1 MIMKREVLPP
11 RRQWHPF
18 DLIAISAILSFLV
31 VEAACVTAPA
41 SASVHTSSLTAN
53 CTPAADLGILP
64 GQDNRAAFNA
74 IAASSCVQLGAGTYE
89 LATPNDAHMRT
100 VWTMAPD
107 VELVGAGQA
116 LTTLTF
122 SGHTAQYDWRGIQGA
137 PGAWLHGF
145 TIDTTALVVDVP
157 GDQRHAVRW
166 DGNSSTHPIRIEH
179 VTCRHFAGGDC
190 FQFVGYDPVAP
201 NFIDRRIWNV
211 SIYDVDLT
219 SHRSGIAVHSGL
231 HSAEFSNVTCR
242 AWDQCFDFEGSGDIF
257 DVNIHD
263 STVLVAEGQ
272 QSSIGA
278 DLNALTRL
286 HFHHNRLDLGIQV
299 YYCWDCE
306 IDHNTI
312 TQTVPNNAATVSV
325 IAGDGIRFHDET
337 WTRNADMVNGPVFS
351 AAQHG
356 SIQIRNI
363 SIQDSTLTQ
372 HMSWTGLN
380 LVGVQGFALSH
391 SSVAI
396 DGQGPARIGLNVEN
410 LKSGSTIVTQSIDV
424 SVSYSKFTSA
434 VPFYAPITVGAGVG
448 AVTVQNTTVVNS
460 TRGMVCGAGAGPIT
474 YYDNAMLAPQCGALG
489 P

>member
-1 MIMKREVLPP
+1 MINPTRQVLPP
-11 RRQWHPF
+11 RRHWHPF
-18 DLIAISAILSFLV
+18 DLVAISAILSFLAV
-31 VEAACVTAPA
+31 AAACVAPTVA
-41 SASVHTSSLTAN
+41 SAASAVTAN
-53 CTPAADLGILP
+53 CIPAADIGILV
-64 GQDNRAAFNA
+64 GQDNRAAFA
-74 IAASSCVQLGAGTYE
+74 TIPAGSCVQLGAGTYD

-137 PGAWLHGF
+137 PGAWLHGL

-166 DGNSSTHPIRIEH
+166 DGNGSTTPIKIEH

-190 FQFVGYDPVAP
+190 FQFVGYDNATP
-201 NFIDRRIWNV
+201 DRRLWNV
-211 SIYDVDLT
+211 TIHDVDCT
-219 SHRSGIAVHSGL
+219 SHRSCIAVHSGL
-231 HSAEFSNVTCR
+231 HTFELYNIVGR
-242 AWDQCFDFEGSGDIF
+242 AWDQVFDFEGSGDIF
-257 DVNIHD
+257 DGNIHD
-263 STVLVAEGQ
+263 NAVLVSDGQ

-286 HFHHNRLDLGIQV
+286 HFHHNKLDLGIQV

-325 IAGDGIRFHDET
+325 IAGDGIRFHDEN
-337 WTRNADMVNGPVFS
+337 WTRNAGMVNGPVFS
-351 AAQHG
+351 AVQHG
-356 SIQIRNI
+356 SVPIRNI
-363 SIQDSTLTQ
+363 SIKDSALTQ
-372 HMSWTGLN
+372 HMSWTGIN
-380 LVGVQGFALSH
+380 LVGVQGFALEH
-391 SSVAI
+391 SSLLI

-410 LKSGSTIVTQSIDV
+410 LKSGSTLVTQSGDI
-424 SVSYSKFTSA
+424 SVSYSSFTSA
-434 VPFYAPITVGAGVG
+434 VPFYSPITVGAGVG
-448 AVTVQNTTVVNS
+448 AVTVRNTTVVNS
-460 TRGMVCGAGAGPIT
+460 TRGMVCGTGAGPIT
-474 YYDNAMLAPQCGALG
+474 YYDNTMMTPQCGVLG